1 MSEQFLYAQFN
12 FTPKAKADKT
22 EAIGQCA
29 VFVEVPKDLVLCE
42 HLKSLTGT
50 TEEKILALGIARIT
64 ALGTFPKTEK
74 RVAEGYDEGVPLWRE
89 ERHPVMNE
97 RPCDH
102 EENGIRA
109 WMIV

>member
-12 FTPKAKADKT
+12 FTSKGKADKT
-22 EAIGQCA
+22 EAIGPCE
-29 VFVEVPKDLVLCE
+29 VVVEVPKDLVLCE
-42 HLKSLTGT
+42 HSESLSGT
-50 TEEKILALGIARIT
+50 TEEQRLALEIARIT
-64 ALGTFPKTEK
+64 ALGTFPKTGK
-74 RVAEGYDEGVPLWRE
+74 RLAESYDEGVTIWRE

-102 EENGIRA
+102 EDNGIRA

>member
-12 FTPKAKADKT
+12 FTSKVKSDKI
-22 EAIGQCA
+22 EASEHYE
-29 VFVEVPKDLVLCE
+29 VVVEVPKDLVQCE
-42 HLKSLTGT
+42 HSKSLTGT
-50 TEEKILALGIARIT
+50 TEEKILALGIAKTT
-64 ALGTFPKTEK
+64 ALGAFPAIGQ
-74 RVAEGYDEGVPLWRE
+74 RVAEMYDEGLPFWRQ

-102 EENGIRA
+102 EQNGIRA

>member
-12 FTPKAKADKT
+12 FTAKAKEDKIEAT
-22 EAIGQCA
+22 EQCE
-29 VFVEVPKDLVLCE
+29 VVVEVPKDLVPCDHSE
-42 HLKSLTGT
+42 SLTGT

-64 ALGTFPKTEK
+64 ALGTFPKAGK
-74 RVAEGYDEGVPLWRE
+74 RVAEGYDAGVPLWRE

-102 EENGIRA
+102 EENGVRA